1 VIKHAMPF
9 ASLQTLDGPKEFG
22 GCQENITSL
31 NCMVPSLKFSGA
43 RITFG
48 GRCLGNSNAG
58 ESSDALQR

>member
-48 GRCLGNSNAG
+48 EALFG
-58 ESSDALQR
+58 EFECRRKQ